1 VKKNLDNFKSYFFK
15 GIMSDQSD
23 NNNNS
28 KTNIKNVKSEVDMP
42 SNRTT
47 TDYILEL
54 SDPPIFFEHISS
66 STKIF
71 YDKDNQQIFCVRSNG
86 VGGNKTKKIPI
97 FSSQS
102 LSVSFNFIF

>member
-1 VKKNLDNFKSYFFK
+1 
-15 GIMSDQSD
+15 MSGQSD
-23 NNNNS
+23 NNNS
-28 KTNIKNVKSEVDMP
+28 KNNIDNKNVKSEVDMP
-42 SNRTT
+42 STKIM

-86 VGGNKTKKIPI
+86 VGGNKKQK
-97 FSSQS
+97 FLFLLQN
-102 LSVSFNFIF
+102 L